1 MKKQLKALALILAIL
16 TSTACG
22 SKEANT
28 TENIN
33 LAQEETENEVA
44 LANIKTPKANN
55 VAVEE
60 ENTENK
66 ENKDAKDTKDEKKDS
81 KEDKEAKKDT
91 DKETSDKDDGME
103 DVDEEELREE
113 LKNLEDSLFENKVQ
127 ARASEILIEEHP
139 ELVADIRDELDSLLE
154 ESNASVEASEELIR
168 QVKEYLGEE

>member
-1 MKKQLKALALILAIL
+1 MKNTKYILLALVLSLGL
-16 TSTACG
+16 TSCNNL
-22 SKEANT
+22 SQNT
-28 TENIN
+28 NN
-33 LAQEETENEVA
+33 KEETTQTEVS
-44 LANIKTPKANN
+44 
-55 VAVEE
+55 E
-60 ENTENK
+60 

-127 ARASEILIEEHP
+127 ARACEILMEENP
-139 ELVADIRDELDSLLE
+139 ELVADIRGDLEALLE

>member
-1 MKKQLKALALILAIL
+1 MKNTKYILLALVLSLGL
-16 TSTACG
+16 TSCNNL
-22 SKEANT
+22 SQNT
-28 TENIN
+28 NN
-33 LAQEETENEVA
+33 KEETAQTEVS
-44 LANIKTPKANN
+44 
-55 VAVEE
+55 E
-60 ENTENK
+60 

-127 ARASEILIEEHP
+127 VRACEILMEENP
-139 ELVADIRDELDSLLE
+139 ELVADIRGDLEALLE

>member
-1 MKKQLKALALILAIL
+1 MKNTKYILLALVLSLGL
-16 TSTACG
+16 TSCNNL
-22 SKEANT
+22 SQNT
-28 TENIN
+28 NN
-33 LAQEETENEVA
+33 KEETAQTEVS
-44 LANIKTPKANN
+44 
-55 VAVEE
+55 E
-60 ENTENK
+60 
-66 ENKDAKDTKDEKKDS
+66 ENKDVKDTKDEKKDS

-127 ARASEILIEEHP
+127 ARACEILIEENP

>member
-1 MKKQLKALALILAIL
+1 MKNTKYIFLALVLSLGL
-16 TSTACG
+16 TSCNNL
-22 SKEANT
+22 SQNT
-28 TENIN
+28 NN
-33 LAQEETENEVA
+33 KEETAQTEVS
-44 LANIKTPKANN
+44 
-55 VAVEE
+55 E
-60 ENTENK
+60 

-91 DKETSDKDDGME
+91 DKETSDKDNGME

-127 ARASEILIEEHP
+127 ARACEILMEENP
-139 ELVADIRDELDSLLE
+139 ELVEDIRDDLEALLE

>member
-1 MKKQLKALALILAIL
+1 MKNTKYILLALVLSLGL
-16 TSTACG
+16 TSCNNL
-22 SKEANT
+22 SQNT
-28 TENIN
+28 NN
-33 LAQEETENEVA
+33 KEETAQTEVS
-44 LANIKTPKANN
+44 
-55 VAVEE
+55 E
-60 ENTENK
+60 

-103 DVDEEELREE
+103 DIDEEELREE

-127 ARASEILIEEHP
+127 ARACEILMEENP
-139 ELVADIRDELDSLLE
+139 ELVADIRGDLEALLE

>member
-1 MKKQLKALALILAIL
+1 MKNTKYILLALVLSLGL
-16 TSTACG
+16 TSCNNL
-22 SKEANT
+22 SQNT
-28 TENIN
+28 NN
-33 LAQEETENEVA
+33 KEETTQTEVS
-44 LANIKTPKANN
+44 
-55 VAVEE
+55 E
-60 ENTENK
+60 

-127 ARASEILIEEHP
+127 ARACEILIEENP
-139 ELVADIRDELDSLLE
+139 ELVEDIRGDLEALLE

>member
-1 MKKQLKALALILAIL
+1 MKNTKYIFLALVLSLGL
-16 TSTACG
+16 TSCNNL
-22 SKEANT
+22 SQNT
-28 TENIN
+28 NN
-33 LAQEETENEVA
+33 KEETAQTEVS
-44 LANIKTPKANN
+44 
-55 VAVEE
+55 E
-60 ENTENK
+60 
-66 ENKDAKDTKDEKKDS
+66 ENKDAKDTKDDKKDG

-127 ARASEILIEEHP
+127 ARACEILMEENP
-139 ELVADIRDELDSLLE
+139 ELVEDIRDDLEALLE

>member
-1 MKKQLKALALILAIL
+1 MKNTKYILLALVLSLGL
-16 TSTACG
+16 TSCNNL
-22 SKEANT
+22 SQNAN
-28 TENIN
+28 NK
-33 LAQEETENEVA
+33 EETAQTEVS
-44 LANIKTPKANN
+44 
-55 VAVEE
+55 E
-60 ENTENK
+60 

-127 ARASEILIEEHP
+127 VRACEILLKENPDLVEGISDDLEVLIEE
-139 ELVADIRDELDSLLE
+139 
-154 ESNASVEASEELIR
+154 SNTSIENSEELIR

>member
-1 MKKQLKALALILAIL
+1 MKNTKYILLALVLSLGL
-16 TSTACG
+16 TSCNNL
-22 SKEANT
+22 SQNT
-28 TENIN
+28 NN
-33 LAQEETENEVA
+33 KEETA
-44 LANIKTPKANN
+44 Q
-55 VAVEE
+55 
-60 ENTENK
+60 TEASE
-66 ENKDAKDTKDEKKDS
+66 ENKDAKDTKDDKKDS

-127 ARASEILIEEHP
+127 ARACEILIEENP
-139 ELVADIRDELDSLLE
+139 ELVEDIRGDLESLLE

>member
-1 MKKQLKALALILAIL
+1 MKNTKYILLALVLSLGL
-16 TSTACG
+16 TSCNNL
-22 SKEANT
+22 SQNT
-28 TENIN
+28 NN
-33 LAQEETENEVA
+33 KEETAQTEVS
-44 LANIKTPKANN
+44 
-55 VAVEE
+55 E
-60 ENTENK
+60 

-103 DVDEEELREE
+103 DIDEEELREE

-127 ARASEILIEEHP
+127 VRACEILMEENP
-139 ELVADIRDELDSLLE
+139 ELVADIRGDLEALLE

>member
-1 MKKQLKALALILAIL
+1 MKNTKYILLALVLSLGL
-16 TSTACG
+16 TSCNNL
-22 SKEANT
+22 SQNT
-28 TENIN
+28 NN
-33 LAQEETENEVA
+33 KEETAQTEVS
-44 LANIKTPKANN
+44 
-55 VAVEE
+55 E
-60 ENTENK
+60 
-66 ENKDAKDTKDEKKDS
+66 ENKDAKDTKDDKKDG

-127 ARASEILIEEHP
+127 ARACEILMEENP
-139 ELVADIRDELDSLLE
+139 ELVEDIRDDLEALLE